1 MIRLALAAAV
11 AALVIPAVASAKEPS
26 QASIS
31 GPGFSKAIL
40 PTIGTEWGETPLSL
54 LTDLSGFFP
63 SSVGQSPDPMLHG
76 RPEGSLGPKYTIVWT
91 VPGPPGPATRRVRQ
105 DLYPY
110 ARGASVTYTK
120 PGQPI
125 FEGTTRGGW
134 YRSPELKNTLVALGL
149 PKVAPRSSGGVDAAL
164 IAGLAA
170 GAAVLAAGAL
180 LWWRHRGQRSPSTSS
195 TELPAGS
202 RT

>member
-1 MIRLALAAAV
+1 
-11 AALVIPAVASAKEPS
+11 
-26 QASIS
+26 
-31 GPGFSKAIL
+31 
-40 PTIGTEWGETPLSL
+40 
-54 LTDLSGFFP
+54 
-63 SSVGQSPDPMLHG
+63 MLHQKPG
-76 RPEGSLGPKYTIVWT
+76 ALGPRYTIVWT
-91 VPGPPGPATRRVRQ
+91 VPGPPGPATHRVRQ

-110 ARGASVTYTK
+110 ARGGAATYTK

-125 FEGTTRGGW
+125 FDGTTQGGW
-134 YRSPELKNTLVALGL
+134 YRNPELKSMLVTIGL
-149 PKVAPRSSGGVDAAL
+149 PKVAPSSGGVNAAL

-170 GAAVLAAGAL
+170 GAAVLAAAGL

>member
-11 AALVIPAVASAKEPS
+11 AALVIPALASAKEPS

-31 GPGFSKAIL
+31 GPGFSKTIL
-40 PTIGTEWGETPLSL
+40 PTSGNEWGETPLAL

-63 SSVGQSPDPMLHG
+63 SAVGQSPDPMLH
-76 RPEGSLGPKYTIVWT
+76 RKPTALGPKYTIVWT
-91 VPGPPGPATRRVRQ
+91 VPGPPGPVTHRVRQ

-110 ARGASVTYTK
+110 ARGGAVTYTK

-125 FEGTTRGGW
+125 FEGTTQGGW
-134 YRSPELKNTLVALGL
+134 YRSPELKNTLIAMGL
-149 PKVAPRSSGGVDAAL
+149 PKVAPSSSGGVDAAL

-180 LWWRHRGQRSPSTSS
+180 FCWRHRGQRSPSTSS

>member
-1 MIRLALAAAV
+1 MIRLALAAAL
-11 AALVIPAVASAKEPS
+11 AALVIPTVASAKEPS

-31 GPGFSKAIL
+31 GPGFSKTIL
-40 PTIGTEWGETPLSL
+40 PTSGTEWGETPLSQ
-54 LTDLSGFFP
+54 LTDLSGLFP
-63 SSVGQSPDPMLHG
+63 SSVGQSPDPMLHYKPG
-76 RPEGSLGPKYTIVWT
+76 ALGPRYTIVWT
-91 VPGPPGPATRRVRQ
+91 VTGPPGPTHRVRQ
-105 DLYPY
+105 NLYPY
-110 ARGASVTYTK
+110 ARGGAVTYMK

-125 FEGTTRGGW
+125 FDGKTQGGW
-134 YRSPELKNTLVALGL
+134 YRNPELKTTLVALGL
-149 PKVAPRSSGGVDAAL
+149 PKVAPSSSGGASVAL

-170 GAAVLAAGAL
+170 GAALLAAGAL

>member
-11 AALVIPAVASAKEPS
+11 AALVIPALASAKEPS

-31 GPGFSKAIL
+31 GPGFSKSIL
-40 PTIGTEWGETPLSL
+40 PTSGNEWGETPLAL

-63 SSVGQSPDPMLHG
+63 SAVGQSPDPMLHHK
-76 RPEGSLGPKYTIVWT
+76 PTALGPRYTIVWT
-91 VPGPPGPATRRVRQ
+91 VPGPPGPATHRVRQ

-110 ARGASVTYTK
+110 ARGGAVTYTK

-125 FEGTTRGGW
+125 FEGTTQGGW
-134 YRSPELKNTLVALGL
+134 YRSPELKNTLVAMGL
-149 PKVAPRSSGGVDAAL
+149 PKVAPSSSGGVDAAL

-180 LWWRHRGQRSPSTSS
+180 FWWRHRGQRSPSTSS

>member
-11 AALVIPAVASAKEPS
+11 AALVIPALASAKEPS

-31 GPGFSKAIL
+31 GPGFSKTIL
-40 PTIGTEWGETPLSL
+40 PTSGNEWGETPLAL

-63 SSVGQSPDPMLHG
+63 SAVGQSPDPMLH
-76 RPEGSLGPKYTIVWT
+76 RKPTALGPKYTIVWT
-91 VPGPPGPATRRVRQ
+91 VPGPPGPVTHRVRQ

-110 ARGASVTYTK
+110 ARGGAVTYTK

-125 FEGTTRGGW
+125 FEGTTQGGW
-134 YRSPELKNTLVALGL
+134 YRSPELKNTLIAMGL
-149 PKVAPRSSGGVDAAL
+149 PKVAPSSSGGVDAAL

-180 LWWRHRGQRSPSTSS
+180 FWWRHRGQRSPSTSS

>member
-11 AALVIPAVASAKEPS
+11 AALVIPALASAKEPS

-31 GPGFSKAIL
+31 GPGFSKTIL
-40 PTIGTEWGETPLSL
+40 PTSGNEWGETPLAL

-63 SSVGQSPDPMLHG
+63 SAVGQSPDPMLH
-76 RPEGSLGPKYTIVWT
+76 RKPTALGPKYTIVWT
-91 VPGPPGPATRRVRQ
+91 VPGPPGPVTHRVRQ

-110 ARGASVTYTK
+110 ARGGAVTYTK

-125 FEGTTRGGW
+125 FEGTTQGGW
-134 YRSPELKNTLVALGL
+134 YRSPELRNTLIAMGL
-149 PKVAPRSSGGVDAAL
+149 PKVAPSSSGGVDAAL

-180 LWWRHRGQRSPSTSS
+180 FWWRHRGQRSPSTSS

>member
-11 AALVIPAVASAKEPS
+11 AALVIPALASGKEPS

-31 GPGFSKAIL
+31 GPGFSKTIL
-40 PTIGTEWGETPLSL
+40 PTSGNEWGETPFAL

-63 SSVGQSPDPMLHG
+63 SAVGQSPDPMLH
-76 RPEGSLGPKYTIVWT
+76 RKPTALGPKYTIVWT
-91 VPGPPGPATRRVRQ
+91 VPGPPGPVTHRVRQ

-110 ARGASVTYTK
+110 ARGGAVTYTK

-125 FEGTTRGGW
+125 FEGTTQGGW
-134 YRSPELKNTLVALGL
+134 YRRPELKNTLIAMGL
-149 PKVAPRSSGGVDAAL
+149 PKVAPSSSGGVDAAL

-180 LWWRHRGQRSPSTSS
+180 FWWRHRGQRSPSTNS

>member
-1 MIRLALAAAV
+1 MIRLALAASL
-11 AALVIPAVASAKEPS
+11 AALVIPAIAAAKEPS

-31 GPGFSKAIL
+31 GHGFSKTIL
-40 PTIGTEWGETPLSL
+40 PTTGTEWGETPLSQ

-63 SSVGQSPDPMLHG
+63 SAVGQSPDPMLHSK
-76 RPEGSLGPKYTIVWT
+76 PSALGPRYTIVWT
-91 VPGPPGPATRRVRQ
+91 VPGPPGPATHRVRQ

-110 ARGASVTYTK
+110 ARGGAVTYTK

-125 FEGTTRGGW
+125 FDGTTKGGW
-134 YRSPELKNTLVALGL
+134 YRSPGLKSTLIALGL
-149 PKVAPRSSGGVDAAL
+149 PKVAPSSSGGVDAAL

-170 GAAVLAAGAL
+170 GAAILAAAAL